1 MRILLFFLV
10 VGFVSCQN
18 ENKKEAYHS
27 FNNNTW
33 NTDSIVSFEFDNI
46 DTTSS
51 HDLYLMVRHTTNF
64 KFQNL
69 FLFTNFENQ
78 QDLTFLSKCIY
89 AQQSFPKNG
98 VDENFKPIYAFTN
111 ANIII
116 SPNQELKKSTLL
128 IQDNIII
135 VVDSNLSIPQ
145 DAIVYDLE
153 GDYIYRSFIDLYSNY
168 CLLLESN

>member
-18 ENKKEAYHS
+18 ENKKEVYHS

-33 NTDSIVSFEFDNI
+33 NTDSIVSFELDNI

-64 KFQNL
+64 KFQNV

-78 QDLTFLSKCIY
+78 QDTLELFLSEKSGRWLGKGFGEI
-89 AQQSFPKNG
+89 KELKIRIKEN
-98 VDENFKPIYAFTN
+98 VNFKE
-111 ANIII
+111 
-116 SPNQELKKSTLL
+116 NQDQIFSVE
-128 IQDNIII
+128 Q
-135 VVDSNLSIPQ
+135 
-145 DAIVYDLE
+145 AMRYEDLE
-153 GDYIYRSFIDLYSNY
+153 KIINLTEIVAVGIGLYKS
-168 CLLLESN
+168 E

>member
-18 ENKKEAYHS
+18 ENKKEVYHS

-33 NTDSIVSFEFDNI
+33 NTDSIVSFELDNI

-78 QDLTFLSKCIY
+78 QDTLELFLSEKSGRWLGKGFGEI
-89 AQQSFPKNG
+89 KELKIRIKEN
-98 VDENFKPIYAFTN
+98 VNFKG
-111 ANIII
+111 
-116 SPNQELKKSTLL
+116 NQDQIFSVE
-128 IQDNIII
+128 Q
-135 VVDSNLSIPQ
+135 
-145 DAIVYDLE
+145 AMRYEDLE
-153 GDYIYRSFIDLYSNY
+153 KIINLTEIVAVGIGLYKS
-168 CLLLESN
+168 E

>member
-18 ENKKEAYHS
+18 ENKKEVYHS

-33 NTDSIVSFEFDNI
+33 NTDSIVSFELDNI

-78 QDLTFLSKCIY
+78 QDTLELFLSEKSGRWLGKGFGEI
-89 AQQSFPKNG
+89 K
-98 VDENFKPIYAFTN
+98 
-111 ANIII
+111 
-116 SPNQELKKSTLL
+116 ELKIRIKENVYFKEN
-128 IQDNIII
+128 QDQIFS
-135 VVDSNLSIPQ
+135 VEQ
-145 DAIVYDLE
+145 AMRYEDLE
-153 GDYIYRSFIDLYSNY
+153 KIINLTEIVAVGIGLYKS
-168 CLLLESN
+168 E

>member
-18 ENKKEAYHS
+18 ENKKEVYHS

-33 NTDSIVSFEFDNI
+33 NTDSIVSFELDNI

-78 QDLTFLSKCIY
+78 QDTLELFLSEKSGRWLGKGFGEI
-89 AQQSFPKNG
+89 K
-98 VDENFKPIYAFTN
+98 
-111 ANIII
+111 
-116 SPNQELKKSTLL
+116 ELKIRIKENVSFKEN
-128 IQDNIII
+128 QDQRFS
-135 VVDSNLSIPQ
+135 VEQ
-145 DAIVYDLE
+145 AMRYEDLE
-153 GDYIYRSFIDLYSNY
+153 KIINLTEIVAVGIGLYKS
-168 CLLLESN
+168 E

>member
-18 ENKKEAYHS
+18 ENKKEVYHS

-33 NTDSIVSFEFDNI
+33 NTDSIVSFELDNI

-78 QDLTFLSKCIY
+78 QDTLELLLSEKSGRWLGKGFGEI
-89 AQQSFPKNG
+89 KELKIKIKEN
-98 VDENFKPIYAFTN
+98 VNFKE
-111 ANIII
+111 
-116 SPNQELKKSTLL
+116 NQNQIFSVE
-128 IQDNIII
+128 Q
-135 VVDSNLSIPQ
+135 
-145 DAIVYDLE
+145 AMRYEDLE
-153 GDYIYRSFIDLYSNY
+153 KIINLTEIVAVGIGLYKS
-168 CLLLESN
+168 E

>member
-1 MRILLFFLV
+1 MRILLVFLA

-18 ENKKEAYHS
+18 DNKKEGYHS

-46 DTTSS
+46 DTTSP

-78 QDLTFLSKCIY
+78 KDTLELFLSEKSGRWLGKGFGEI
-89 AQQSFPKNG
+89 KELKIRIKEN
-98 VDENFKPIYAFTN
+98 VNFKG
-111 ANIII
+111 
-116 SPNQELKKSTLL
+116 NQDQIFSVE
-128 IQDNIII
+128 Q
-135 VVDSNLSIPQ
+135 
-145 DAIVYDLE
+145 AMRYEDLE
-153 GDYIYRSFIDLYSNY
+153 KIINLTEIVAVGIGLYKS
-168 CLLLESN
+168 E

>member
-18 ENKKEAYHS
+18 ENKKEVYHS
-27 FNNNTW
+27 FNNNIW
-33 NTDSIVSFEFDNI
+33 NTDSIVSFELDNI

-78 QDLTFLSKCIY
+78 QDTLELFLSEKSGRWLGKGFGEI
-89 AQQSFPKNG
+89 KELKIRIKEN
-98 VDENFKPIYAFTN
+98 VNFKE
-111 ANIII
+111 
-116 SPNQELKKSTLL
+116 NQDQIFSVE
-128 IQDNIII
+128 Q
-135 VVDSNLSIPQ
+135 
-145 DAIVYDLE
+145 AMRYEDLE
-153 GDYIYRSFIDLYSNY
+153 KIINLTEIVAVGIGLYKS
-168 CLLLESN
+168 E

>member
-1 MRILLFFLV
+1 MRILLFFVV

-18 ENKKEAYHS
+18 ENKKEVYHS

-33 NTDSIVSFEFDNI
+33 NTDSIVSFELDNI

-78 QDLTFLSKCIY
+78 QDTLELFLSEKSGKWLGKGFGEI
-89 AQQSFPKNG
+89 KELKIRIKEN
-98 VDENFKPIYAFTN
+98 VNFKE
-111 ANIII
+111 
-116 SPNQELKKSTLL
+116 NQDQIFSVE
-128 IQDNIII
+128 Q
-135 VVDSNLSIPQ
+135 
-145 DAIVYDLE
+145 AMRYEDLE
-153 GDYIYRSFIDLYSNY
+153 KIINLTEIVAVGIGLYKS
-168 CLLLESN
+168 E

>member
-18 ENKKEAYHS
+18 ENKKEVYHS

-33 NTDSIVSFEFDNI
+33 NTDSIVSFELDNI

-69 FLFTNFENQ
+69 FLFTHFENQ
-78 QDLTFLSKCIY
+78 QDTLELFLSEKSGRWLGKGFGEI
-89 AQQSFPKNG
+89 KELKIKIKEN
-98 VDENFKPIYAFTN
+98 VNFKE
-111 ANIII
+111 
-116 SPNQELKKSTLL
+116 NQDQIFSVE
-128 IQDNIII
+128 Q
-135 VVDSNLSIPQ
+135 
-145 DAIVYDLE
+145 AMRYEDLE
-153 GDYIYRSFIDLYSNY
+153 KIINLTEIVAVGIGLYKS
-168 CLLLESN
+168 E

>member
-18 ENKKEAYHS
+18 ENKKEVYHS

-33 NTDSIVSFEFDNI
+33 NTDSIVSFELDNI

-78 QDLTFLSKCIY
+78 QDTLELFMSEKSGRWLGKGFGEI
-89 AQQSFPKNG
+89 KELKIRIKEN
-98 VDENFKPIYAFTN
+98 VNFKE
-111 ANIII
+111 
-116 SPNQELKKSTLL
+116 NQDQIFSVE
-128 IQDNIII
+128 Q
-135 VVDSNLSIPQ
+135 
-145 DAIVYDLE
+145 AMRYEDLE
-153 GDYIYRSFIDLYSNY
+153 KLINLTEIVAVGIGLYKS
-168 CLLLESN
+168 E

>member
-10 VGFVSCQN
+10 IGFVSCQN
-18 ENKKEAYHS
+18 DNKKEVYHS

-33 NTDSIVSFEFDNI
+33 NTDSIVSFELDNI

-78 QDLTFLSKCIY
+78 QDTLELFLSEKSGRWLGKGFGEI
-89 AQQSFPKNG
+89 KELKIRIKEN
-98 VDENFKPIYAFTN
+98 VNFKE
-111 ANIII
+111 
-116 SPNQELKKSTLL
+116 NQDQIFSVE
-128 IQDNIII
+128 Q
-135 VVDSNLSIPQ
+135 
-145 DAIVYDLE
+145 AMRYEDLE
-153 GDYIYRSFIDLYSNY
+153 KIINLTEIVAVGIGLYKS
-168 CLLLESN
+168 E

>member
-18 ENKKEAYHS
+18 ENKKEVYHS

-46 DTTSS
+46 DTTGS

-78 QDLTFLSKCIY
+78 QDTLELFLSEKSGRWLGKGFGEI
-89 AQQSFPKNG
+89 KELKIRIKEN
-98 VDENFKPIYAFTN
+98 VNFKK
-111 ANIII
+111 
-116 SPNQELKKSTLL
+116 NQDQIFSVE
-128 IQDNIII
+128 Q
-135 VVDSNLSIPQ
+135 
-145 DAIVYDLE
+145 AMRHEDLE
-153 GDYIYRSFIDLYSNY
+153 KIINLTEIVAVGIGLYKS
-168 CLLLESN
+168 E

>member
-1 MRILLFFLV
+1 MRILLFFLA

-33 NTDSIVSFEFDNI
+33 HTDSTVSFELDNI

-78 QDLTFLSKCIY
+78 QDTLELFLSEKSGRWLGKGFGEI
-89 AQQSFPKNG
+89 KELKIRIKEN
-98 VDENFKPIYAFTN
+98 VNFKE
-111 ANIII
+111 
-116 SPNQELKKSTLL
+116 NQDQIFSVE
-128 IQDNIII
+128 Q
-135 VVDSNLSIPQ
+135 
-145 DAIVYDLE
+145 AMRYEDLE
-153 GDYIYRSFIDLYSNY
+153 KIINLTEIVAVGIGLYKS
-168 CLLLESN
+168 E

>member
-1 MRILLFFLV
+1 MRIILFFLA

-18 ENKKEAYHS
+18 ENKKEVYHS

-33 NTDSIVSFEFDNI
+33 NTDSIVSFELDNI

-78 QDLTFLSKCIY
+78 QDTLELFLSEKSGRWLGKGFGEI
-89 AQQSFPKNG
+89 KELKVRVKEN
-98 VDENFKPIYAFTN
+98 VNFKE
-111 ANIII
+111 
-116 SPNQELKKSTLL
+116 NQDQIFSVE
-128 IQDNIII
+128 Q
-135 VVDSNLSIPQ
+135 
-145 DAIVYDLE
+145 AMRYEDLE
-153 GDYIYRSFIDLYSNY
+153 KIINLTEIVAVGIGLYKS
-168 CLLLESN
+168 E

>member
-18 ENKKEAYHS
+18 ENKKEVYHS
-27 FNNNTW
+27 FNKNTW
-33 NTDSIVSFEFDNI
+33 NTDSIVSFELDNI

-78 QDLTFLSKCIY
+78 RDTLELFLSEKSGRWLGKGFGEI
-89 AQQSFPKNG
+89 KELKIRIKEN
-98 VDENFKPIYAFTN
+98 VNFKE
-111 ANIII
+111 
-116 SPNQELKKSTLL
+116 NQDQIFSVE
-128 IQDNIII
+128 Q
-135 VVDSNLSIPQ
+135 
-145 DAIVYDLE
+145 AMRYEDLE
-153 GDYIYRSFIDLYSNY
+153 KIINLTEIVAVGIGLYKS
-168 CLLLESN
+168 E

>member
-18 ENKKEAYHS
+18 ENKKEIYHS

-33 NTDSIVSFEFDNI
+33 NTDSIVSFELDNI

-78 QDLTFLSKCIY
+78 QDTLELFLSEKSGRWLGKGFGEI
-89 AQQSFPKNG
+89 KELKIRIKEN
-98 VDENFKPIYAFTN
+98 VNFKE
-111 ANIII
+111 
-116 SPNQELKKSTLL
+116 NQDQTFSVE
-128 IQDNIII
+128 Q
-135 VVDSNLSIPQ
+135 
-145 DAIVYDLE
+145 AMRYEDLE
-153 GDYIYRSFIDLYSNY
+153 KIINLTEIVAVGIGLYKS
-168 CLLLESN
+168 EQ

>member
-18 ENKKEAYHS
+18 ENKKEVYHS

-33 NTDSIVSFEFDNI
+33 NTDSIVFFEFDNI

-69 FLFTNFENQ
+69 FLFTNFENP
-78 QDLTFLSKCIY
+78 QDTLELFLSEKSGRWLGKGFGEI
-89 AQQSFPKNG
+89 KELKVRIKEN
-98 VDENFKPIYAFTN
+98 VNFKE
-111 ANIII
+111 
-116 SPNQELKKSTLL
+116 NQDQIFSVE
-128 IQDNIII
+128 Q
-135 VVDSNLSIPQ
+135 
-145 DAIVYDLE
+145 AMRYEDLE
-153 GDYIYRSFIDLYSNY
+153 KIINLTEIVAVGIGLYKS
-168 CLLLESN
+168 E

>member
-18 ENKKEAYHS
+18 ENKKEVYHS

-33 NTDSIVSFEFDNI
+33 NTDSIVSFELDNI
-46 DTTSS
+46 DTTGS

-78 QDLTFLSKCIY
+78 QDTLELFLSEKSGRWLGKGFGEI
-89 AQQSFPKNG
+89 KELKIRIKEN
-98 VDENFKPIYAFTN
+98 VNFKD
-111 ANIII
+111 
-116 SPNQELKKSTLL
+116 NQDQTFSVE
-128 IQDNIII
+128 Q
-135 VVDSNLSIPQ
+135 
-145 DAIVYDLE
+145 AMRYEDLE
-153 GDYIYRSFIDLYSNY
+153 KIINLTEIVAVGIGLYKS
-168 CLLLESN
+168 E

>member
-18 ENKKEAYHS
+18 ENKKEVYHS

-33 NTDSIVSFEFDNI
+33 NTDSIVSFELDNI

-78 QDLTFLSKCIY
+78 QDTLELLLSEKSGRWLGKGFGEI
-89 AQQSFPKNG
+89 KELKIRIKEN
-98 VDENFKPIYAFTN
+98 VNFKE
-111 ANIII
+111 
-116 SPNQELKKSTLL
+116 NQDQIFSVE
-128 IQDNIII
+128 Q
-135 VVDSNLSIPQ
+135 
-145 DAIVYDLE
+145 AMRYEDLE
-153 GDYIYRSFIDLYSNY
+153 KIINLTEIVAVGIGLYKS
-168 CLLLESN
+168 E

>member
-1 MRILLFFLV
+1 MRMLLFFLV

-18 ENKKEAYHS
+18 ENKKEVYHS

-33 NTDSIVSFEFDNI
+33 NTDSIVSFELDNI

-78 QDLTFLSKCIY
+78 QDTLELFLSEKSGRWLGKGFGEI
-89 AQQSFPKNG
+89 KELKIRIKEN
-98 VDENFKPIYAFTN
+98 VNFKE
-111 ANIII
+111 
-116 SPNQELKKSTLL
+116 NQDQIFSVE
-128 IQDNIII
+128 Q
-135 VVDSNLSIPQ
+135 
-145 DAIVYDLE
+145 AMRYEDLE
-153 GDYIYRSFIDLYSNY
+153 KIINLTEIVAVGIGLYKS
-168 CLLLESN
+168 E

>member
-18 ENKKEAYHS
+18 ENKKEVYHS

-33 NTDSIVSFEFDNI
+33 NTDSIVSFELDNI

-78 QDLTFLSKCIY
+78 QDTLEVFLSEKSGRWLGKGFGEI
-89 AQQSFPKNG
+89 KELKIKIKEN
-98 VDENFKPIYAFTN
+98 VNFKE
-111 ANIII
+111 
-116 SPNQELKKSTLL
+116 NQDQIFSVE
-128 IQDNIII
+128 Q
-135 VVDSNLSIPQ
+135 
-145 DAIVYDLE
+145 AMRYEDLE
-153 GDYIYRSFIDLYSNY
+153 KIINLTEIVAVGIGLYKS
-168 CLLLESN
+168 E

>member
-18 ENKKEAYHS
+18 ENKKEVYHS

-33 NTDSIVSFEFDNI
+33 NTDSIVSFELDNI

-78 QDLTFLSKCIY
+78 QDTLELFLSEKSGRWLGKGFGEI
-89 AQQSFPKNG
+89 K
-98 VDENFKPIYAFTN
+98 
-111 ANIII
+111 
-116 SPNQELKKSTLL
+116 ELKIRIKENVSFKEN
-128 IQDNIII
+128 QDQIFS
-135 VVDSNLSIPQ
+135 VEQ
-145 DAIVYDLE
+145 AMRYEDLE
-153 GDYIYRSFIDLYSNY
+153 KIINLTEIVAVGIGLYKS
-168 CLLLESN
+168 E

>member
-1 MRILLFFLV
+1 MRTLLFFLV

-18 ENKKEAYHS
+18 ENKKEVYHS

-33 NTDSIVSFEFDNI
+33 NADSIVSFDLDNI

-78 QDLTFLSKCIY
+78 QDTLELFLSEKSGRWLGKGFGEI
-89 AQQSFPKNG
+89 KELKIKIKEN
-98 VDENFKPIYAFTN
+98 VNFKE
-111 ANIII
+111 
-116 SPNQELKKSTLL
+116 NQDQIFSVE
-128 IQDNIII
+128 Q
-135 VVDSNLSIPQ
+135 
-145 DAIVYDLE
+145 AMRYEDLE
-153 GDYIYRSFIDLYSNY
+153 KIINLTEIVAVGIGLYKS
-168 CLLLESN
+168 E

>member
-18 ENKKEAYHS
+18 ENKKEVYHS

-33 NTDSIVSFEFDNI
+33 NTDSIVSFELDNI

-78 QDLTFLSKCIY
+78 QDTLELFLSEKSGRWLGKGFGEI
-89 AQQSFPKNG
+89 KELKIRIKENI
-98 VDENFKPIYAFTN
+98 NFKE
-111 ANIII
+111 
-116 SPNQELKKSTLL
+116 NQDQIFSVE
-128 IQDNIII
+128 Q
-135 VVDSNLSIPQ
+135 
-145 DAIVYDLE
+145 AMRYEDLE
-153 GDYIYRSFIDLYSNY
+153 KIINLTEIVAVGIGLYKS
-168 CLLLESN
+168 E

>member
-1 MRILLFFLV
+1 MRILLFFLI

-18 ENKKEAYHS
+18 ENKKEVYHS

-33 NTDSIVSFEFDNI
+33 NTDSIVSFELDNI

-78 QDLTFLSKCIY
+78 QDTLELFLSEKSGRWLGKGFGEI
-89 AQQSFPKNG
+89 KELKIRIKEN
-98 VDENFKPIYAFTN
+98 VNFKE
-111 ANIII
+111 
-116 SPNQELKKSTLL
+116 NQDQ
-128 IQDNIII
+128 IF
-135 VVDSNLSIPQ
+135 SIEQ
-145 DAIVYDLE
+145 AMRYEDLE
-153 GDYIYRSFIDLYSNY
+153 KIINLTEIVAVGIGLYKS
-168 CLLLESN
+168 E

>member
-18 ENKKEAYHS
+18 ENKKEVYHS

-33 NTDSIVSFEFDNI
+33 NTDSIVSFELDNI

-78 QDLTFLSKCIY
+78 QDTLELFLSEKSGKWLGKGFGEI
-89 AQQSFPKNG
+89 K
-98 VDENFKPIYAFTN
+98 
-111 ANIII
+111 
-116 SPNQELKKSTLL
+116 ELKIRIKEN
-128 IQDNIII
+128 INFNENQDQIF
-135 VVDSNLSIPQ
+135 SIEQ
-145 DAIVYDLE
+145 AMRYEDLE
-153 GDYIYRSFIDLYSNY
+153 KIINLTEIVAVGIGLYKS
-168 CLLLESN
+168 E

>member
-18 ENKKEAYHS
+18 ENKKEVYHS

-33 NTDSIVSFEFDNI
+33 NTDSTVSFKLDNV

-78 QDLTFLSKCIY
+78 QDTLELLLSEKSGRWLGKGFGEI
-89 AQQSFPKNG
+89 KELKIRIKENI
-98 VDENFKPIYAFTN
+98 NFKE
-111 ANIII
+111 
-116 SPNQELKKSTLL
+116 NQDQIFSVE
-128 IQDNIII
+128 Q
-135 VVDSNLSIPQ
+135 
-145 DAIVYDLE
+145 AMRYEDLE
-153 GDYIYRSFIDLYSNY
+153 KIINLTEIVAVGIGLYKS
-168 CLLLESN
+168 E

>member
-18 ENKKEAYHS
+18 ENKKEVYHS

-33 NTDSIVSFEFDNI
+33 NTDSIVSFELDNI

-78 QDLTFLSKCIY
+78 QDTLELFLSEKSGRWLGKGFGEI
-89 AQQSFPKNG
+89 KELKIRIKEN
-98 VDENFKPIYAFTN
+98 VNFKE
-111 ANIII
+111 
-116 SPNQELKKSTLL
+116 NQDQIFSVE
-128 IQDNIII
+128 Q
-135 VVDSNLSIPQ
+135 
-145 DAIVYDLE
+145 AMRYEDLE
-153 GDYIYRSFIDLYSNY
+153 KIINLTEIVAVGVGLYKS
-168 CLLLESN
+168 E

>member
-18 ENKKEAYHS
+18 ENKKEVYHS

-33 NTDSIVSFEFDNI
+33 NTDSIVSFELDNI

-78 QDLTFLSKCIY
+78 QDTLELFLSEKSGRWLGKGFGEI
-89 AQQSFPKNG
+89 K
-98 VDENFKPIYAFTN
+98 
-111 ANIII
+111 
-116 SPNQELKKSTLL
+116 ELKIRIKEN
-128 IQDNIII
+128 INFNENQDQIF
-135 VVDSNLSIPQ
+135 SIEQ
-145 DAIVYDLE
+145 AMRYEDLE
-153 GDYIYRSFIDLYSNY
+153 KIINLTEIVAVGIGLYKS
-168 CLLLESN
+168 E

>member
-18 ENKKEAYHS
+18 ENKKEVYHS

-33 NTDSIVSFEFDNI
+33 NTDSIVSFELDNI

-78 QDLTFLSKCIY
+78 QDTLELFLSKKSGRWLGKGFGEI
-89 AQQSFPKNG
+89 KELKIRIKEN
-98 VDENFKPIYAFTN
+98 VNFKE
-111 ANIII
+111 
-116 SPNQELKKSTLL
+116 NQNQIFSVE
-128 IQDNIII
+128 Q
-135 VVDSNLSIPQ
+135 
-145 DAIVYDLE
+145 AMRYEDLE
-153 GDYIYRSFIDLYSNY
+153 KIINLTEIVAVGIGLYKS
-168 CLLLESN
+168 E

>member
-18 ENKKEAYHS
+18 ENKKEVYHS

-33 NTDSIVSFEFDNI
+33 NTDSIVFFEFDNI
-46 DTTSS
+46 DTTGS

-78 QDLTFLSKCIY
+78 QDTLELFLSEKSGRWLGKGFGEI
-89 AQQSFPKNG
+89 KELKIRIKEN
-98 VDENFKPIYAFTN
+98 VNFKK
-111 ANIII
+111 
-116 SPNQELKKSTLL
+116 NQDQIFSVE
-128 IQDNIII
+128 Q
-135 VVDSNLSIPQ
+135 
-145 DAIVYDLE
+145 AMRHEDLE
-153 GDYIYRSFIDLYSNY
+153 KIINLTEIVAVGIGLYKS
-168 CLLLESN
+168 E